1 MEMSFDRAVE
11 IVKNYASNGTLLD
24 GLTELEEALAEGDA
38 PLTEAMAYHV
48 VVREMRPL
56 FF

>member
-11 IVKNYASNGTLLD
+11 IVKNYASNGSLLD
-24 GLTELEEALAEGDA
+24 GLEEIHTALEEGDA
-38 PLTEAMAYHV
+38 PLTEAMAYHTV
-48 VVREMRPL
+48 TREMYSL